1 MKNLKLMNN
10 RTHKHLIIERLDQL
24 IKRLENLK
32 DSNNISTPSVIRSM
46 EMAASELQNLAYQS
60 KSNYVL
66 DASFK
71 SPQKA

>member
-32 DSNNISTPSVIRSM
+32 DSKNISTPSVIRSM

>member
-1 MKNLKLMNN
+1 MN
-10 RTHKHLIIERLDQL
+10 RTHKDLIAKQLGQL
-24 IKRLENLK
+24 IKQLENLNY
-32 DSNNISTPSVIRSM
+32 SENISAPTVIRSI
-46 EMAASELQNLAYQS
+46 EMTASELQNLAYQS